1 MAHQC
6 GHRDTVLPTCSIA
19 LSRAAPKMPK
29 MPSDIVVDS
38 RELITAHDARP
49 TRISH
54 RVEITTGR
62 GEDATRCSLLT

>member
-1 MAHQC
+1 
-6 GHRDTVLPTCSIA
+6 
-19 LSRAAPKMPK
+19 MPK